1 MEEIWKDIPNYEG
14 LYQASTMG
22 RIKRLESKVWNRF
35 DFITKKEH
43 ILKPRYTRK
52 GYIHYALYKNG
63 ERKDFKCHWL
73 ILSTY
78 IENKDNKP
86 QINHINGKKDDN
98 RLENLEYCTNEENQ
112 KHAYRIGLKKPMRGA
127 KNPKARKVNQYDLK
141 GEFIKQWNCINEAK
155 RNLNILNAHIG
166 ECCKG
171 TRKNAGDFKWRYVDE

>member
-1 MEEIWKDIPNYEG
+1 MEEIWRDIPNYEG

-35 DFITKKEH
+35 DYITKKEH

-52 GYIHYALYKNG
+52 GYIEYALYKNG
-63 ERKDFKCHWL
+63 ERKDFKGHWL

-98 RLENLEYCTNEENQ
+98 RLENLEYCTNAENQ
-112 KHAYRIGLKKPMRGA
+112 KHAYNIGLKTGLLGT
-127 KNPKARKVNQYDLK
+127 KNPKSKRINQYSLT
-141 GEFIKQWNCINEAK
+141 GEFIKQWDCANDAK
-155 RNLNILNAHIG
+155 RFFNIMNAHIG
-166 ECCKG
+166 ECCKR
-171 TRKNAGDFKWRYVDE
+171 TRKSAGGYKWRYEN